1 MFEKSATE
9 LKQSKLLKCKQTLQ
23 IATFNVRTLNR
34 IGQLPE
40 LIASTEEHKIDII
53 CIQEHRYTH
62 TEDIKY
68 HETGNGW
75 SLATVSAWKNSVSA
89 AVGGVGLLIGPRSL
103 KTLNTVEKIQP
114 RMMAATFN
122 GNPRATIISCY
133 SPTNVSKENEL
144 VTFYDELS
152 SLVRST
158 LKHNMLVIGGDMNA
172 QIGKN
177 GNNKYSLHNTSNR
190 NGQHLTDFMIENR
203 LACLNTNY
211 QKREGKL
218 WTYTYANNTKAQ
230 IDYVLMNKKWKNSA
244 LNCEAYSSF
253 EGVST
258 DHRIVT
264 AKIRLSLRKN
274 AKRTATTKHY
284 DWALLNN
291 KDIRDKYVLEL
302 GNRFETLQEKTEKN
316 TPNDEYENFVNAH
329 LEAAAKYIPTKIKT
343 KYRVPWE
350 TLAVREKRALVKTA
364 FKNYRK
370 NPTNTNALKL
380 KTAQYQLA
388 GIYIKEQTE
397 YIQNQIDKIRDS
409 VEDRQSRIAWQTINE
424 VSRRKNTAKAKL
436 KAANQQERIKL
447 WKQHFENLLGNPPKI
462 THEPITRII
471 SKQLDI
477 KLGPFTQE
485 ELDSVLRKIKNRKA
499 AGLDEIPPEV
509 WKTRQ
514 FDDILLCH
522 CNAVYNQNPIDRWM
536 K

>member
-1 MFEKSATE
+1 M
-9 LKQSKLLKCKQTLQ
+9 
-23 IATFNVRTLNR
+23 
-34 IGQLPE
+34 
-40 LIASTEEHKIDII
+40 
-53 CIQEHRYTH
+53 
-62 TEDIKY
+62 
-68 HETGNGW
+68 
-75 SLATVSAWKNSVSA
+75 
-89 AVGGVGLLIGPRSL
+89 
-103 KTLNTVEKIQP
+103 
-114 RMMAATFN
+114 
-122 GNPRATIISCY
+122 
-133 SPTNVSKENEL
+133 
-144 VTFYDELS
+144 
-152 SLVRST
+152 
-158 LKHNMLVIGGDMNA
+158 
-172 QIGKN
+172 
-177 GNNKYSLHNTSNR
+177 
-190 NGQHLTDFMIENR
+190 
-203 LACLNTNY
+203 
-211 QKREGKL
+211 
-218 WTYTYANNTKAQ
+218 
-230 IDYVLMNKKWKNSA
+230 
-244 LNCEAYSSF
+244 NCEAYSSF

-264 AKIRLSLRKN
+264 TKIRLSLRKN

-291 KDIRDKYVLEL
+291 RDIRDKYVLEL
-302 GNRFETLQEKTEKN
+302 RNRFETLQEKTEKS

-329 LEAAAKYIPTKIKT
+329 LEAAAKCIPTKLKT

-364 FKNYRK
+364 SKNYRK

-409 VEDRQSRIAWQTINE
+409 VEDKQS
-424 VSRRKNTAKAKL
+424 
-436 KAANQQERIKL
+436 RIKL

-477 KLGPFTQE
+477 RLGPFTQE

-514 FDDILLCH
+514 FDDILL
-522 CNAVYNQNPIDRWM
+522 
-536 K
+536 

>member
-1 MFEKSATE
+1 MTHTQTTYTDRIALRAGIKGARPAEVGALASVFEKSATE
-9 LKQSKLLKCKQTLQ
+9 LKRLKLLKRKQTLQ

-40 LIASTEEHKIDII
+40 LIASAVEHKIDIV
-53 CIQEHRYTH
+53 CIQKLRCTH

-68 HETGNGW
+68 HETGNGL
-75 SLATVSAWKNSVSA
+75 SLVTVSAWKNSVNA
-89 AVGGVGLLIGPRSL
+89 AVGGVGLLIGPRAL
-103 KTLNTVEKIQP
+103 KTLNSIEKIQT
-114 RMMAATFN
+114 RMMPATFN

-133 SPTNVSKENEL
+133 SPTNVSEETVL

-152 SLVRST
+152 PILCSIP
-158 LKHNMLVIGGDMNA
+158 KHNMLVIGGDINA

-190 NGQHLTDFMIENR
+190 NGQHLRDFMIENR

-230 IDYVLMNKKWKNSA
+230 IDYVLINKKWKNSA
-244 LNCEAYSSF
+244 MNCEAYSSF

-284 DWALLNN
+284 DC

-302 GNRFETLQEKTEKN
+302 RNRFETLQEKTEKS

-329 LEAAAKYIPTKIKT
+329 LEAAVKCIPTKLKT

-350 TLAVREKRALVKTA
+350 TLAVREKRVLVKTA
-364 FKNYRK
+364 SKNDRN
-370 NPTNTNALKL
+370 NPTNINAFKL

-388 GIYIKEQTE
+388 GIYIKEQT
-397 YIQNQIDKIRDS
+397 
-409 VEDRQSRIAWQTINE
+409 
-424 VSRRKNTAKAKL
+424 
-436 KAANQQERIKL
+436 
-447 WKQHFENLLGNPPKI
+447 
-462 THEPITRII
+462 
-471 SKQLDI
+471 
-477 KLGPFTQE
+477 
-485 ELDSVLRKIKNRKA
+485 
-499 AGLDEIPPEV
+499 
-509 WKTRQ
+509 
-514 FDDILLCH
+514 
-522 CNAVYNQNPIDRWM
+522 
-536 K
+536 